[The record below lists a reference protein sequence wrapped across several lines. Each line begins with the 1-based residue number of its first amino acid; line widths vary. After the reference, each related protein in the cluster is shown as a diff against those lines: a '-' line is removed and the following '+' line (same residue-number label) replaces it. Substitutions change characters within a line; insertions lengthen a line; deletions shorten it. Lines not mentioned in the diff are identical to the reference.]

1 PPRSRRNS
9 GRIGSTEP
17 TPVPTRKTA
26 AMVPQ
31 SAVRRARLVEAIS
44 TGLDLHQPFGI
55 EQPSHPYER
64 SHRPD
69 GAEDF
74 AVRLPDL
81 APAARHGGED
91 SRPRDVVKAGA
102 HSGKRLADH
111 PKTLAR
117 LFVDVGPTDDR
128 SVRRRRRTATNFDGR
143 PDSNGPRVSQDGL
156 PLATGGH
163 DLALHAAHA
172 TSPPLQLRRRPLRA
186 RAVRSRP
193 ARPSAAPSIAR
204 RPGSARSAPCRTERR
219 VSIETAPPAGARLHS
234 IR

>member
-1 PPRSRRNS
+1 MNCATRVAPTTMPTMAYEPPRSRRNS

-55 EQPSHPYER
+55 EQPSHPHER

-74 AVRLPDL
+74 AVRLRGR

-91 SRPRDVVKAGA
+91 SRPRDVVKAGT

-111 PKTLAR
+111 PKTLPR
-117 LFVDVGPTDDR
+117 LFVDVGPTHDR
-128 SVRRRRRTATNFDGR
+128 SVRRRWRATADFDG
-143 PDSNGPRVSQDGL
+143 G
-156 PLATGGH
+156 
-163 DLALHAAHA
+163 
-172 TSPPLQLRRRPLRA
+172 
-186 RAVRSRP
+186 
-193 ARPSAAPSIAR
+193 
-204 RPGSARSAPCRTERR
+204 
-219 VSIETAPPAGARLHS
+219 
-234 IR
+234 